1 VGSTVKESLGGRRI
15 AEEESG
21 EIQYWAD
28 RLINNIV
35 VIKPLYN
42 EEIHILTRKDSPI
55 KSFSDL
61 KGKKIFAGKPKSGT
75 RVGTC

>member
-1 VGSTVKESLGGRRI
+1 M
-15 AEEESG
+15 
-21 EIQYWAD
+21 
-28 RLINNIV
+28 

-61 KGKKIFAGKPKSGT
+61 KGKKIFAGN
-75 RVGTC
+75 RRWNAHDNNVNI